1 MGLSV
6 KNIHAN
12 IGEYQRAYLYKL
24 FWEGPT
30 YPNKT
35 APDGRSLES
44 VLKAVTGSDKFIRN
58 IDIYNGKA
66 FFPNRKTQEEK
77 IAWAGEFFEVPTVD
91 SSTRDGNLE
100 MFGDEPMI
108 VYRFFNALKD
118 LTGNEENQAGI
129 WGIAGKF
136 NLGIA
141 QISVDKKTIT
151 LYRRIIGCRCYE
163 VKMDDNDK
171 AATGIS
177 RVTAEIRWDRGE
189 LDASKVGQTLE
200 DD

>member
-91 SSTRDGNLE
+91 SSTRDYPYQRGRAQHPCAAAVRTDTAAGSGNQCAL
-100 MFGDEPMI
+100 FGRDPQG
-108 VYRFFNALKD
+108 RCDTRGASH
-118 LTGNEENQAGI
+118 A
-129 WGIAGKF
+129 AKF
-136 NLGIA
+136 
-141 QISVDKKTIT
+141 V
-151 LYRRIIGCRCYE
+151 
-163 VKMDDNDK
+163 
-171 AATGIS
+171 
-177 RVTAEIRWDRGE
+177 
-189 LDASKVGQTLE
+189 
-200 DD
+200 